1 MSEYIIDPKWFY
13 FVDVISDLEVAL
25 LFIGE
30 LSLVA
35 LVFFVG
41 MQASIVNDTFSEEG
55 KARET
60 AKLYRAMKL
69 FAIPAVCILLVIFLP
84 AEETMYE
91 MMIAKYI
98 THENISF
105 SVEAV
110 KSAVDYIVE
119 ALKAVN

>member
-13 FVDVISDLEVAL
+13 LVDVIGDFEVAL
-25 LFIGE
+25 MFICG
-30 LSLVA
+30 LSLVVL
-35 LVFFVG
+35 LVFVG
-41 MQASIVNDTFSEEG
+41 VQAYVIDDTFSEEG

-60 AKLYRAMKL
+60 ARLQRIMKL

-84 AEETMYE
+84 SEETMYE

>member
-13 FVDVISDLEVAL
+13 LVDVISDFEVVL
-25 LFIGE
+25 IFIGV
-30 LSLVA
+30 LSFVA

-41 MQASIVNDTFSEEG
+41 VQAFIVSDAFSEEE

-60 AKLYRAMKL
+60 ARLQKIMKL

-84 AEETMYE
+84 SEETMYE

-119 ALKAVN
+119 ALKAVK

>member
-13 FVDVISDLEVAL
+13 LVDVISDFEVAL
-25 LFIGE
+25 IFIGV
-30 LSLVA
+30 LSLVVL
-35 LVFFVG
+35 LVFVG
-41 MQASIVNDTFSEEG
+41 VQASVVADEFSEDG

-60 AKLYRAMKL
+60 ARLQKIIKL
-69 FAIPAVCILLVIFLP
+69 FAIPAVCILLAVLLP
-84 AEETMYE
+84 SEKTMYE